1 MEKAKQ
7 KEEYKKKWRVTE
19 RKKKRLNT
27 FVAEYV
33 RIKFGNVYNEAAN
46 FFKALTNIHPQ
57 KLDVRKTKEFKEWK
71 KAIMNTE
78 NVESHIIVQTLSCGE
93 TRQETDQNDQYRDNE
108 IVNNEETDK
117 NDQHSNNEMASDKET
132 DQHSNNEMASDEET
146 EQNHQDTG
154 FTDNMLLEIPLE
166 RYVPQHNKSPEG
178 PSNNQYDNLPF
189 SDERLRKIMD
199 ELREDPEFRAIFR
212 DQENDYNNEDEG
224 VELPTLEEEIHL
236 DFEPFDCRLEVEL
249 AEVEIPYWENQ
260 M

>member
-7 KEEYKKKWRVTE
+7 KEEYKKKWRVAQ
-19 RKKKRLNT
+19 RKKKRLDT
-27 FVAEYV
+27 FIAEYV
-33 RIKFGNVYNEAAN
+33 RIKFGNVYNEADN

-71 KAIMNTE
+71 RAIMNTE
-78 NVESHIIVQTLSCGE
+78 NVESHIMVQTLSCGE

-117 NDQHSNNEMASDKET
+117 NDQHSDNEMV
-132 DQHSNNEMASDEET
+132 SNNEMASDEET
-146 EQNHQDTG
+146 EQNHQDIG
-154 FTDNMLLEIPLE
+154 FTDNMVLEIPLE

-178 PSNNQYDNLPF
+178 PSNNQYANLPF
-189 SDERLRKIMD
+189 SDERLLEIVN
-199 ELREDPEFRAIFR
+199 ELREDPELRPIFG

-224 VELPTLEEEIHL
+224 VEIPTLEEEIHL
-236 DFEPFDCRLEVEL
+236 DFEPFDYRLEVEL